1 MRLGMYRDLERK
13 PTTVSKNLMIQTKA
27 KFYWRMILL
36 AKKYSC
42 TFYWLKIINEK
53 N

>member
-36 AKKYSC
+36 AKKIFMHILLVENY
-42 TFYWLKIINEK
+42 K
-53 N
+53 